1 MGDDVGKKGHKLCAG
16 VSRCGFAEHATVLS
30 VKGRVQR
37 ERTVAAIL
45 KAVTFG
51 PSGRQRQHWIKAV
64 KCLNRRLFVHT
75 KNDRMG
81 RRIEIQ
87 PDNVGGLNLKLR
99 VVRCHVA
106 LKSMRSQ
113 AMLDPYSRYH
123 HMRYAERL
131 TQLTTRPVRRAAAR
145 SVLSPGQNPRF
156 ELRLVLCRCT
166 APMPSIEPAK
176 PILIKTPSPPIN
188 VVWRARQLFTDA
200 LPAQPI
206 IQHDHQPRTLDIGR
220 GRNRDR
226 VNDTNA
232 RRSSLVRLKTD
243 CMLHIVLLKS

>member
-87 PDNVGGLNLKLR
+87 PDNVGGL
-99 VVRCHVA
+99 
-106 LKSMRSQ
+106 MT
-113 AMLDPYSRYH
+113 DFT
-123 HMRYAERL
+123 ER
-131 TQLTTRPVRRAAAR
+131 TH
-145 SVLSPGQNPRF
+145 
-156 ELRLVLCRCT
+156 
-166 APMPSIEPAK
+166 
-176 PILIKTPSPPIN
+176 PISTKGPT
-188 VVWRARQLFTDA
+188 
-200 LPAQPI
+200 
-206 IQHDHQPRTLDIGR
+206 
-220 GRNRDR
+220 
-226 VNDTNA
+226 
-232 RRSSLVRLKTD
+232 
-243 CMLHIVLLKS
+243 